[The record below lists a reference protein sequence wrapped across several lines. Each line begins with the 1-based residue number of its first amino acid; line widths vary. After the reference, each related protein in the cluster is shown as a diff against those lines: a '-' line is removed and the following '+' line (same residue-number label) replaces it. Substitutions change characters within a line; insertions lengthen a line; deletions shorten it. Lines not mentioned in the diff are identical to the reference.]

1 MDMSDIGLKLSIPP
15 GAIPGDQ
22 SLPFSVRPAAGGN
35 IDMPANCV
43 PHSPLYLIPS
53 LLMQERVK
61 ITIEHSCSIQSEED
75 RDRMV
80 FLGVDTS
87 QQQVGGGYK
96 LKEVEDVEVEFEIGD
111 QKGCIYL
118 KEVQSLRIGRRTDS
132 SPGTVGKGSPLT
144 HWWEGKSKISGEGR
158 SERREGRCPLTHW
171 WVQWGGEIRE
181 GGGRCPLTHWW
192 VQWGGEI
199 REGGGGRCPLTHWW
213 VQWGGEIRE
222 GGGKVPTDSLVG
234 TVGRGDQRGGG
245 GGRCPLTHWWVQWG
259 GKIRGGG
266 GGRCPLTRWWVQWGG
281 EIREGGGGEGAH

>member
-1 MDMSDIGLKLSIPP
+1 MELLVGLMKGPFCIADDDHADLKFLGLSQEKELTASSEGSEVDMSDIGLKLSIPP

-43 PHSPLYLIPS
+43 PHSPLYLIPP

-61 ITIEHSCSIQSEED
+61 IIIEHSCSIQSEED

-118 KEVQSLRIGRRTDS
+118 KEVQSLRIGRRMPPDS

-144 HWWEGKSKISGEGR
+144 HWWEGNSKIRGDGR
-158 SERREGRCPLTHW
+158 SERRR
-171 WVQWGGEIRE
+171 
-181 GGGRCPLTHWW
+181 
-192 VQWGGEI
+192 
-199 REGGGGRCPLTHWW
+199 
-213 VQWGGEIRE
+213 
-222 GGGKVPTDSLVG
+222 
-234 TVGRGDQRGGG
+234 
-245 GGRCPLTHWWVQWG
+245 
-259 GKIRGGG
+259 
-266 GGRCPLTRWWVQWGG
+266 
-281 EIREGGGGEGAH
+281 EGAH